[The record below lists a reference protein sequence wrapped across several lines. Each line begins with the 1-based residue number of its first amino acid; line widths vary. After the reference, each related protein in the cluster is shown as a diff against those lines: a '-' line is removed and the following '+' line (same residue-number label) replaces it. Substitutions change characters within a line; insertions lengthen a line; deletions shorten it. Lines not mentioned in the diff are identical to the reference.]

1 MENKREEAT
10 VKEIIEV
17 ISKIILEA
25 SIKKFNDK
33 DVDEGCL
40 N

>member
-1 MENKREEAT
+1 MENKKDEAT
-10 VKEIIEV
+10 VTEIIEV

-33 DVDEGCL
+33 DVKKKCPS
-40 N
+40 